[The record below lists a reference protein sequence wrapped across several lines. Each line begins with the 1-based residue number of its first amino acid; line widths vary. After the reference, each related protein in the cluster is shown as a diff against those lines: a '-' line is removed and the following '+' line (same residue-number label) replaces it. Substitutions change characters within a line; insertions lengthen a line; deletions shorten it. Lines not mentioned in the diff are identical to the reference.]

1 MNVSEFGLNEN
12 MQVMNPRE
20 TSRGR
25 LSGVT
30 VVTKAGPAPKI
41 DAELRQNDVMAQ
53 RRKILNIARSG
64 RD

>member
-1 MNVSEFGLNEN
+1 MNVSVFALNAN

-25 LSGVT
+25 LSGLT

-41 DAELRQNDVMAQ
+41 DGELRQNDLMAH
-53 RRKILNIARSG
+53 
-64 RD
+64 